1 MRLILVFLASQDKVK
16 SGDKEKRYEIA
27 GLNAEQIAVIEN
39 MQCIGVTGENVCV
52 GGGGI
57 DKKLF
62 FSMLKTYLPILFST

>member
-52 GGGGI
+52 GGGG
-57 DKKLF
+57 K
-62 FSMLKTYLPILFST
+62 